1 MPPIP
6 PRRPP
11 WRTRLHQAPPSAWL
25 IAAAGLLIAAS
36 HSVAE
41 EPPPG
46 LAAEESA
53 RVRALLDTTDRHY
66 RQIEPSLA
74 RLLANHGGQFAGL
87 DATERATRLARL
99 ATFIDRIRDGRANDV
114 VIGPRRRVIG
124 LLDPDPRLD
133 PREITA
139 LSEAYGADAVVLK
152 AAGDDTI
159 ATVADRFLDAVEAA
173 AAGQQPT
180 TIVVLGHGLPEEIQ
194 SYAIPVD
201 RLARN
206 LIAGTARWVN
216 ESNTADL
223 GHLVVICDD
232 CFSADFLTNLG
243 HAIERH
249 ATAGGGSIV
258 ALPTCIAGTSYGR
271 VGRADVATKF
281 VPHFWKDVIELYY
294 IRRPWPD
301 AVTLADFFEKVD
313 NMMYGYGR
321 TPLVEEGRVVGY
333 RTVDADAIQDPV
345 VFVSLTAAEL
355 AELRSLLGLPA
366 DAPLPRLL
374 DIG

>member
-11 WRTRLHQAPPSAWL
+11 WRARLHRAAASASL
-25 IAAAGLLIAAS
+25 IASACLPVAAS

-46 LAAEESA
+46 IAAEESA

-74 RLLANHGGQFAGL
+74 RLLADHGGQFTGL
-87 DATERATRLARL
+87 DGSERATRLARL
-99 ATFIDRIRDGRANDV
+99 ATFIDRIRDGRADDV

-159 ATVADRFLDAVEAA
+159 ATVADRFLDAVNAA

-201 RLARN
+201 RLARS
-206 LIAGTARWVN
+206 LIAGSARWVN
-216 ESNTADL
+216 ESNTMDL

-243 HAIERH
+243 HALEGY
-249 ATAGGGSIV
+249 AAKTGQSLAV
-258 ALPTCIAGTSYGR
+258 LPTCIAGTSYGR
-271 VGRADVATKF
+271 VGRADVAATF

-294 IRRPWPD
+294 VRRPWPE
-301 AVTLADFFEKVD
+301 AVTLGDFFENVD

-321 TPLVEEGRVVGY
+321 VPRVEDGRVVGY
-333 RTVDADAIQDPV
+333 RTVDPDAIQDPV
-345 VFVSLTAAEL
+345 VFVSLTDAEL
-355 AELRSLLGLPA
+355 AELRQLLDLPA